1 MVLTKGH
8 KVSESKPVIGQI
20 YLVFVKE
27 GQKEKS
33 LNLQTEVQDIEVQDT
48 EVQMVSCMHF
58 VIYFLTLNYLTS
70 RSIRILIHT
79 LIHVNAGSS
88 L

>member
-33 LNLQTEVQDIEVQDT
+33 LNLQTEVQDT
-48 EVQMVSCMHF
+48 EVQMVSCMHL
-58 VIYFLTLNYLTS
+58 VIHF
-70 RSIRILIHT
+70 
-79 LIHVNAGSS
+79 
-88 L
+88 

>member
-27 GQKEKS
+27 GQKVKS
-33 LNLQTEVQDIEVQDT
+33 LNLQTEVQDT
-48 EVQMVSCMHF
+48 EVHMVSCMHF
-58 VIYFLTLNYLTS
+58 VIHFYNK
-70 RSIRILIHT
+70 II
-79 LIHVNAGSS
+79 
-88 L
+88 